1 MKIRTGFVAN
11 SSSSSFLVALPK
23 DLPLTQ
29 TALQKFFFGQQREVG
44 AFPGEKLSA
53 AHAAAVLEEK
63 LRPFDYQDP
72 AELENLLAWEI
83 ADLPNFLLN
92 APRRLPAESPSAYGA
107 RVAAYEKQALDAWW
121 QRELT
126 TLDVEHNNLF
136 WLEFDSHE
144 TDDAILEAAEV
155 FRGLPYLFAM
165 LH

>member
-1 MKIRTGFVAN
+1 MKVRAGFVSN

-23 DLPLTQ
+23 NVPPTQ
-29 TALQKFFFGQQREVG
+29 AGLRQFLFGQQKEVG
-44 AFPGEKLSA
+44 NFPGQRMSA
-53 AHAAAVLEEK
+53 EHAAAVLEEK

-92 APRRLPAESPSAYGA
+92 APPSLPAEAPATYRA
-107 RVAAYEKQALDAWW
+107 RVKSYEKQAIAAWW
-121 QRELT
+121 QLELAI
-126 TLDVEHNNLF
+126 LDVAHNNLF
-136 WLEFDSHE
+136 WIEFDSRE

-155 FRGLPYLFAM
+155 FAGLPYLFAI